1 MKVTCYICGKTL
13 PDPGAVIIGPPF
25 KNNQDM
31 SVLTVHKYHIC
42 LSCWEPLLKSLEAL
56 GDERPR
62 GGKK

>member
-1 MKVTCYICGKTL
+1 MKVTCYVCGKTL

-42 LSCWEPLLKSLEAL
+42 LACWEPLIKALENMGEAKH
-56 GDERPR
+56 RSSR
-62 GGKK
+62 K